1 MYSLIWANTLSINPS
16 PECLLPLGTDHTH
29 LQRTKIHPHP
39 GSGRRPPPQRVPK
52 MPQGNMSPYPRWL
65 SLEVW
70 CLFLGLCFRI
80 WVWNN
85 HMSLL
90 LFHVLRDMTTIIH
103 ISSTNIPVFTKD
115 VRMLTI
121 CLQTFEVLTLA
132 HSCVLCPPHKHRLA
146 LWTHVHTDSGC
157 SPAKSHTVRWAM
169 FPTHWMTLPL
179 QGEGCHYQV
188 RIRSWGCM
196 SFR

>member
-1 MYSLIWANTLSINPS
+1 MWWDKESFSWVTHYRIKISLFLLDFWSESVFVNLSQHPFYQSFSRMSVTSGHRSHPLSKDKDLSS
-16 PECLLPLGTDHTH
+16 PRLRKKTTP
-29 LQRTKIHPHP
+29 TK
-39 GSGRRPPPQRVPK
+39 SSQNATRKYVTF
-52 MPQGNMSPYPRWL
+52 PRWL

-80 WVWNN
+80 CVWNN

-103 ISSTNIPVFTKD
+103 ISSTNIPVLIKD
-115 VRMLTI
+115 DPMLTI

-157 SPAKSHTVRWAM
+157 SP
-169 FPTHWMTLPL
+169 P
-179 QGEGCHYQV
+179 
-188 RIRSWGCM
+188 
-196 SFR
+196 